1 MKAITK
7 IVPVQA
13 ASSSTRIYATS
24 EVRLSM
30 YLVPPVGEIT
40 VEELEL
46 YAIDRLKG
54 NRFDHHFREF
64 TDSSHLFPSAV
75 LKEIENIR
83 VRGLTGT

>member
-13 ASSSTRIYATS
+13 AASSSSRIYATS

-54 NRFDHHFREF
+54 NRFDPQLNEF
-64 TDSSHLFPSAV
+64 SDFSHPLGCSV
-75 LKEIENIR
+75 ER
-83 VRGLTGT
+83 D

>member
-7 IVPVQA
+7 VVPVQA

-54 NRFDHHFREF
+54 NRFDPQLGNLVFLSPLSVCSVER
-64 TDSSHLFPSAV
+64 D
-75 LKEIENIR
+75 
-83 VRGLTGT
+83 